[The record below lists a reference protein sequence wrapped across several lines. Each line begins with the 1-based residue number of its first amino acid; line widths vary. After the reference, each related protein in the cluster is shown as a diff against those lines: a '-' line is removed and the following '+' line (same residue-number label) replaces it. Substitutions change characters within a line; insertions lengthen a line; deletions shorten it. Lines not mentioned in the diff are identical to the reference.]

1 MRTKQRLNISLHPK
15 IIEAL
20 DFYCE
25 ENHILK
31 NEIIA
36 ILLLHFFSNN
46 QSVSRDVKNLLNGI
60 CLENF
65 LQPPKSN
72 IKSDLINNQELMK
85 IIDEIKIF
93 SWQYK
98 SFGNNM
104 RLNDIF
110 GN

>member
-20 DFYCE
+20 DVYCE
-25 ENHILK
+25 ENHVLK

-46 QSVSRDVKNLLNGI
+46 QSVSRDVKDLLNGI

-93 SWQYK
+93 SWQHK
-98 SFGNNM
+98 NFGNNM
-104 RLNDIF
+104 GLNDIF